1 MAPERIP
8 HTSSNRGLMIM
19 EAVVSMFVLTV
30 IMGGI
35 VVALHTQT
43 EAARRSLTRARC
55 RLLLDGELE
64 VMRGRISEIKPCQ
77 DEEFQPALGTPK
89 GFKNVVFHRSVE
101 LQEGGRL
108 ARVKLWTTRQVEGKP
123 NKWMSIRGLVFL
135 EGGQKSATASK

>member
-1 MAPERIP
+1 MAPERTP
-8 HTSSNRGLMIM
+8 YTSSNRGLMIM

-43 EAARRSLTRARC
+43 KAARRSLTRARC

-64 VMRGRISEIKPCQ
+64 VMRGRTSEIGPCE
-77 DEEFQPALGTPK
+77 DEEFEPALGTPK
-89 GFKNVVFHRSVE
+89 GLENVVFHRSVE

-108 ARVKLWTTRQVEGKP
+108 ALVKLWTTRQVEGKP